1 MRDLPVGKSER
12 LGLGEF
18 FSVERRHWR
27 DSKPKSFRGVQRGV
41 NLLADFAAL
50 RYENAVKKIGRTL
63 LWLTLCH
70 PFHASAQ
77 IDPVQRDLI
86 QFGYNQAFEGH
97 QPLAAY
103 AFFYHNQPDFLRTN
117 LTLRLAVA
125 PVYLD
130 SELGFI
136 SALGR
141 NTDLGIGLA
150 GGGFSD
156 DYNEIHDGKF
166 LPDESF
172 EGDGTEVS
180 ASIYHLFNP
189 GDEIPLSLVLRGTAH
204 YSIYNRDDSTAAAF
218 QLPND
223 HGDFSVRT
231 GLRWGGVEPTLFP
244 PLAMELSIWYEGHLR
259 SDPGTYGFDGDRELN
274 KQSHLFWGEAA
285 LAYTLPESQQSF
297 YVRLTAGT
305 SADADRFSAYRLG
318 GFLPLIAEFP
328 LSLPG
333 YYYQEISAREFIL
346 LNANYLLPL
355 DAEKRWNI
363 DVNAASAV
371 VNYLPGESQPG
382 NWLNGVSGGILYH
395 SPSNRWKIMVDYA
408 YGINAIRSQ
417 GRGAN
422 SITLLLQIDLGKK
435 RSQGFNSPQPSLWR
449 GWLQIFD

>member
-1 MRDLPVGKSER
+1 
-12 LGLGEF
+12 
-18 FSVERRHWR
+18 
-27 DSKPKSFRGVQRGV
+27 
-41 NLLADFAAL
+41 
-50 RYENAVKKIGRTL
+50 L
-63 LWLTLCH
+63 LWLTLFA
-70 PFHASAQ
+70 PVFVSAQ

-130 SELGFI
+130 SELGFV
-136 SALGR
+136 SGLGPH
-141 NTDLGIGLA
+141 TDFAIGLA

-156 DYNEIHDGKF
+156 SYNEIHGGKF

-172 EGDGTEVS
+172 EGDGAEIS

-189 GDEIPLSLVLRGTAH
+189 GDEIPLNFVLRTTAH
-204 YSIYNRDDSTAAAF
+204 YSFFNRDDGTATTF

-244 PLAMELSIWYEGHLR
+244 PLAMELSVWYEGHLR
-259 SDPGTYGFDGDRELN
+259 SDSGTYGFGGDREL
-274 KQSHLFWGEAA
+274 KGQSHLFWAEAA
-285 LAYTLPESQQSF
+285 LAYTLPKSQQSF
-297 YVRLTAGT
+297 YVRLTTGT
-305 SADADRFSAYRLG
+305 SMDADRFSAYRLG

-333 YYYQEISAREFIL
+333 YFYQEISARQFVL

-355 DAEKRWNI
+355 DEKKRWNI
-363 DVNAASAV
+363 DVNAASAFV
-371 VNYLPGESQPG
+371 DYLPGESQPG
-382 NWLNGVSGGILYH
+382 NWLNGVGGGILYH
-395 SPSNRWKIMVDYA
+395 SQSDRWKIMLDYG
-408 YGINAIRSQ
+408 YGIDAIRSH

-422 SITLLLQIDLGKK
+422 SIGLLLQIDLGKK
-435 RSQGFNSPQPSLWR
+435 RSQNFNSTQPSLWR
-449 GWLQIFD
+449 GWQRIFD